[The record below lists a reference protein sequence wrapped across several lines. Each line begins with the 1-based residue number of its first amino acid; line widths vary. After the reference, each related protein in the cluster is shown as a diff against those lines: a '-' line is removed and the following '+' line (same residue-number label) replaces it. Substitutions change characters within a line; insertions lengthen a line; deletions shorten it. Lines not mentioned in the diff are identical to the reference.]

1 MRKSHIAGGGDEILI
16 ILNFKNIPDFLWL
29 YYKKYSYICTQYDL
43 PRFPLEQRTRGGLR
57 VFIRMEYSKKPLSL
71 SDQIDKLTTRG
82 LVIDDRELT
91 KRYLSNISYYRL
103 RAYTYPFQNNE
114 EGDDHEFIRK
124 DIHFSDIID
133 LYCFDRRLRTLIFNA
148 IEKIEVA
155 VRTKI
160 VQIYSEA
167 TGDSNW
173 YENESLFKDDSFWV
187 NEKDEAT
194 GRIEKKEVFQYDVL
208 MDDIASEVKRSNE
221 DFIKHFYRK
230 YSEPKN
236 PPAWMTLEVISFG
249 TLSRLF
255 ELLKKSSMKD
265 QIAKEFGLPDDRIL
279 ANWLHA
285 IAVIRNCCAHHSRIW
300 NRRYIVSVKL
310 PYNTTYPFID
320 RDTIKLIRSNKLFAV
335 LSCIK
340 YFSDIISPGS
350 DLKRNF
356 LFLLGDGGQ
365 LLSMKEMGF
374 PTNWKYL
381 DVWKDK

>member
-1 MRKSHIAGGGDEILI
+1 
-16 ILNFKNIPDFLWL
+16 
-29 YYKKYSYICTQYDL
+29 
-43 PRFPLEQRTRGGLR
+43 
-57 VFIRMEYSKKPLSL
+57 MEYSKKPLSL
-71 SDQIDKLTTRG
+71 SDQIDKLTSRG
-82 LVIDDRELT
+82 LIIDNRELT

-114 EGDDHEFIRK
+114 EGANHEFIRK
-124 DIHFSDIID
+124 DIHFSDVID

-160 VQIYSEA
+160 VQIYCEA
-167 TGDSNW
+167 TGESNW
-173 YENESLFKDDSFWV
+173 YEDESLFKDDSFWA
-187 NEKDEAT
+187 NEKDEST

-221 DFIKHFYRK
+221 DFIKHFYGK

-255 ELLKKSSMKD
+255 ELLKKSPMKD
-265 QIAKEFGLPDDRIL
+265 QVAKELGLPDDRIL

-285 IAVIRNCCAHHSRIW
+285 IAVLRNCCAHHSRIW

-310 PYNTTYPFID
+310 SYNTTYPFID

-356 LFLLGDGGQ
+356 LSLLGDGGQ

-374 PTNWKYL
+374 PANWKYL

>member
-1 MRKSHIAGGGDEILI
+1 M
-16 ILNFKNIPDFLWL
+16 
-29 YYKKYSYICTQYDL
+29 
-43 PRFPLEQRTRGGLR
+43 
-57 VFIRMEYSKKPLSL
+57 
-71 SDQIDKLTTRG
+71 
-82 LVIDDRELT
+82 
-91 KRYLSNISYYRL
+91 
-103 RAYTYPFQNNE
+103 
-114 EGDDHEFIRK
+114 
-124 DIHFSDIID
+124 
-133 LYCFDRRLRTLIFNA
+133 IFNA

-155 VRTKI
+155 VRSKI

-173 YENESLFKDDSFWV
+173 YEDESLFKDDSYWREEE
-187 NEKDEAT
+187 NKET
-194 GRIEKKEVFQYDVL
+194 GKIEKTEIFRYNEL
-208 MDDIASEVKRSNE
+208 IDDIAYELKRSNE
-221 DFIKHFYRK
+221 DFIKHFYEK

-255 ELLKKSSMKD
+255 ELLKKSSMKN
-265 QIAKEFGLPDDRIL
+265 QVAKELGLPDDRIL

-285 IAVIRNCCAHHSRIW
+285 IAVLRNCCAHHSRIW

-310 PYNTTYPFID
+310 SYNTTYPFID
-320 RDTIKLIRSNKLFAV
+320 RNTIKLIRSNKLFAL

-356 LFLLGDGGQ
+356 LSLLGDGGQ

>member
-1 MRKSHIAGGGDEILI
+1 MNLSGKIFI
-16 ILNFKNIPDFLWL
+16 FL
-29 YYKKYSYICTQYDL
+29 
-43 PRFPLEQRTRGGLR
+43 
-57 VFIRMEYSKKPLSL
+57 MSL
-71 SDQIDKLTTRG
+71 
-82 LVIDDRELT
+82 
-91 KRYLSNISYYRL
+91 
-103 RAYTYPFQNNE
+103 
-114 EGDDHEFIRK
+114 
-124 DIHFSDIID
+124 
-133 LYCFDRRLRTLIFNA
+133 
-148 IEKIEVA
+148 
-155 VRTKI
+155 
-160 VQIYSEA
+160 IYSEA

-173 YENESLFKDDSFWV
+173 YEDESLFKDDSFWI
-187 NEKDEAT
+187 NEKDEST

-221 DFIKHFYRK
+221 DFIKHFYGK

-265 QIAKEFGLPDDRIL
+265 QIAKELGLPDDRIL

-285 IAVIRNCCAHHSRIW
+285 IAVLRNCCAHHSRIW

-310 PYNTTYPFID
+310 SYNTTYPFID

-356 LFLLGDGGQ
+356 LSLLGDGGQ

-374 PTNWKYL
+374 PANWKYL